1 MNARKNIIKIFNLQI
16 LFVIAIPFGLLSQ
29 VSLDSCQ
36 VKALNNYP
44 LIQQFDLIEQS
55 KELTLSNANKAW
67 LPQLDINL
75 IGGVIA
81 GLPSFS
87 PTGSEST
94 AEANLIS
101 IIQINQTI
109 WDGGMTKANK
119 NIIQKS
125 SEIDKAD
132 LDVNLFAIED
142 RINNI
147 YFGILLI
154 DEQVAQL
161 SLLLESL
168 ERNKKRVTNA
178 VEAGTA
184 YTSDLDELK
193 VEIIHV
199 NQKQIELRH
208 NRQAYINVLSAM
220 IGEPLNESEIFERPF
235 FGQAIDSLDNNR
247 PELRKF
253 DKQRE
258 LIEAQA
264 KLNKAMLMPK
274 VGLLGF
280 GVLLSPGVDFGVS
293 SLTDI
298 VVAGISVS
306 WNLGPLYKNG
316 NNKKLQ
322 EISLQRIQNQ
332 EETFLFNTNLEL
344 TQKEKELEKYL
355 HLIAQDIELLKLKIS
370 IKDAYVVKYE
380 NGISTMSEMLD
391 KMNDENVAKQN
402 KIVHE
407 IQYLMTAYQYL
418 NKTGN

>member
-1 MNARKNIIKIFNLQI
+1 MNARKNMIKLFYSILLIIGPASLM
-16 LFVIAIPFGLLSQ
+16 AQ

-36 VKALNNYP
+36 VKARNNYP
-44 LIQQFDLIEQS
+44 LIQQFDLLEQS

-81 GLPSFS
+81 GMPSLS
-87 PTGSEST
+87 PTGSESS

-119 NIIQKS
+119 TIIEAN
-125 SEIDKAD
+125 SEIERAD

-161 SLLLESL
+161 GLLLESL
-168 ERNKKRVTNA
+168 ERNKKRVENA
-178 VEAGTA
+178 VDAGTA

-193 VEIIHV
+193 VEIINV
-199 NQKQIELRH
+199 NQKQIELRY
-208 NRQAYINVLSAM
+208 NRQAYINVLAAM
-220 IGEPLNESEIFERPF
+220 IGEPITEDQIFERPF

-253 DKQRE
+253 DNQRE

-264 KLNKAMLMPK
+264 KLNKAKLMPK
-274 VGLLGF
+274 IGLLGF
-280 GVLLSPGVDFGVS
+280 GVLLSPGVDFGAS
-293 SLTDI
+293 TLTDI
-298 VVAGISVS
+298 VVAGVSVS
-306 WNLGPLYKNG
+306 WNLGPLYRNG
-316 NNKKLQ
+316 NNKKLR
-322 EISLQRIQNQ
+322 EINLQRVQNQ
-332 EETFLFNTNLEL
+332 EEIFLFNTNLEL

-355 HLIAQDIELLKLKIS
+355 HLIAQDIELLKLKSS

-380 NGISTMSEMLD
+380 NGISTMSAMLD

>member
-1 MNARKNIIKIFNLQI
+1 MNARKNMIKLFYSILLIIGPASLM
-16 LFVIAIPFGLLSQ
+16 AQ

-36 VKALNNYP
+36 VKARNNYP
-44 LIQQFDLIEQS
+44 LIQQFDLLEQS

-81 GLPSFS
+81 GMPSLS
-87 PTGSEST
+87 PTGSESS

-119 NIIQKS
+119 TIIEAN
-125 SEIDKAD
+125 SEIERAD

-161 SLLLESL
+161 GLLLESL
-168 ERNKKRVTNA
+168 ERNKKRVENA
-178 VEAGTA
+178 VDAGTA

-193 VEIIHV
+193 VEIINV
-199 NQKQIELRH
+199 NQKQIELRY
-208 NRQAYINVLSAM
+208 NRQAYINVLAAM
-220 IGEPLNESEIFERPF
+220 IGEPITEDQIFERPF

-253 DKQRE
+253 DNQRE

-264 KLNKAMLMPK
+264 KLNKAKLMPK
-274 VGLLGF
+274 IGLLGF
-280 GVLLSPGVDFGVS
+280 GVLLSPGVDFGAS
-293 SLTDI
+293 TLTDI
-298 VVAGISVS
+298 VVAGVSVS
-306 WNLGPLYKNG
+306 WNLGPLYRNG
-316 NNKKLQ
+316 NNKKLR
-322 EISLQRIQNQ
+322 EINLQRVQNQ
-332 EETFLFNTNLEL
+332 EEIFLFNTNLEL

-355 HLIAQDIELLKLKIS
+355 HLIAQDIELLKLKSS

-380 NGISTMSEMLD
+380 NGISTMSAMLD
-391 KMNDENVAKQN
+391 KMNDENVAKQS